1 MRSTFNPP
9 EALRAQ
15 RGTGRGFESR
25 QPYQE
30 QAPPCGVP
38 VSGKDERRNPRPP
51 GAKHIQSAGG
61 WFALCA
67 NQVVG
72 SNPVSRT
79 KNPVSHQGYRVFE
92 LSQRDSKGAVSE
104 NVPVARFPRD
114 PARPQA
120 GNPVSRTKTQP
131 SRMGWLRFE

>member
-1 MRSTFNPP
+1 M
-9 EALRAQ
+9 
-15 RGTGRGFESR
+15 
-25 QPYQE
+25 
-30 QAPPCGVP
+30 
-38 VSGKDERRNPRPP
+38 
-51 GAKHIQSAGG
+51 QSIG
-61 WFALCA
+61 
-67 NQVVG
+67 QVVG

-131 SRMGWLRFE
+131 PRMGWLRF

>member
-1 MRSTFNPP
+1 MENASF
-9 EALRAQ
+9 
-15 RGTGRGFESR
+15 GTPTLE
-25 QPYQE
+25 
-30 QAPPCGVP
+30 
-38 VSGKDERRNPRPP
+38 
-51 GAKHIQSAGG
+51 
-61 WFALCA
+61 
-67 NQVVG
+67 VVG

-120 GNPVSRTKTQP
+120 GNPVRCAKGTAAK
-131 SRMGWLRFE
+131 